1 MLINNGEGNGI
12 VGEDHVSLRP
22 VEQPRMARIIEVVPE
37 TTGLC
42 SVWVE
47 HVMPFEPGQF
57 IMVWIPELDE
67 KPYAISETAP
77 GRVALLVRARGP
89 FSTRLS
95 AMKPGE
101 QIGLRGPY
109 GHGFSLKPG
118 GVIVAGGCG
127 IALLAPLKDR
137 LSDAPLIFG
146 AQSANEVIYRKR
158 FPDARICTDDGSLG
172 RRGFPTELLKSE
184 LDRRAVSIVYT
195 CGPEVMMR
203 AVFDLCES
211 YRVECQAA
219 LERYMKCGFGICGQC
234 ACGEMLVC
242 RDGPVF
248 NSAALRRMEDFGRTA
263 RIKTGGRVPV
273 QEYVKD
279 KGCSVRATRTD
290 S

>member
-1 MLINNGEGNGI
+1 MPRI
-12 VGEDHVSLRP
+12 
-22 VEQPRMARIIEVVPE
+22 VEQPVMARIVEARPE

-42 SVWVE
+42 TVWVE
-47 HVMPFEPGQF
+47 HVMPFQPGQF
-57 IMVWIPELDE
+57 IMVWVPELDE

-95 AMKPGE
+95 GMKPGE

-109 GHGFSLKPG
+109 GRGFDLKPG

-127 IALLAPLKDR
+127 IAILAPLKDR
-137 LSDAPLIFG
+137 LPDAPLIFG
-146 AQSANEVIYRKR
+146 AQSADEVIYRKR

-172 RRGFPTELLKSE
+172 THGLPTELLKAE
-184 LDRRAVSIVYT
+184 LELRAVSVVYT

-203 AVFDLCES
+203 AVFDLCEA
-211 YRVECQAA
+211 RGVECQAA

-248 NSAALRRMEDFGRTA
+248 HSAALRRMEDFGRTA
-263 RIKTGGRVPV
+263 RLKTGGRVSV

-279 KGCSVRATRTD
+279 KGCSVRAARTEN
-290 S
+290 